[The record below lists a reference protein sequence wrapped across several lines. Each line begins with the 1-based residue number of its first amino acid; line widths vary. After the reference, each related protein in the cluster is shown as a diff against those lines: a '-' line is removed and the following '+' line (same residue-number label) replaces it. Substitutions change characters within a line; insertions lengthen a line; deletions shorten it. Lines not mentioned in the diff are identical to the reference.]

1 MQITRTSMITNI
13 TRTVELDITQK
24 QLDDYKN
31 GVLLQDAFPNLSPNE
46 REFIKSGIVP
56 IEWESFI
63 DEVRPEQ
70 NEYTFT
76 YPTKKQLTR
85 DYKSTPILLNG

>member
-46 REFIKSGIVP
+46 REFIKSGIVDN
-56 IEWESFI
+56 EWESFI

-76 YPTKKQLTR
+76 YPTKK
-85 DYKSTPILLNG
+85 LLEENKNENK

>member
-46 REFIKSGIVP
+46 REFIKSGIVDN
-56 IEWESFI
+56 EWESFI
-63 DEVRPEQ
+63 DEVRPKQSEH
-70 NEYTFT
+70 TFT
-76 YPTKKQLTR
+76 YPTKE
-85 DYKSTPILLNG
+85 LLEENKNENK

>member
-1 MQITRTSMITNI
+1 MQITRKSIISNMI
-13 TRTVELDITQK
+13 RTVELDITQK
-24 QLDDYKN
+24 QLDDYEN

-70 NEYTFT
+70 SEHTFT
-76 YPTKKQLTR
+76 YPTKE
-85 DYKSTPILLNG
+85 LLEENKK